1 MPYNLR
7 FVILLVLLMGFEVS
21 ASGEACVNYIGC
33 KFDDLNS
40 YGLHQLAEACRGNP
54 DASCIKYID
63 SKIDDLNI

>member
-1 MPYNLR
+1 
-7 FVILLVLLMGFEVS
+7 MGFEVS